1 MGKHLSQQELASLLA
16 DASSKVEI
24 GAAYRHY
31 KNQLS
36 YTVLELTIQ
45 ESDED
50 VVVVYKAD
58 YGDGVKFTRPL
69 KSWLQNVSW
78 QNKIVPRFTKI

>member
-1 MGKHLSQQELASLLA
+1 MDKHLSQQELVSLLA
-16 DASSKVEI
+16 DASQKVEV
-24 GAAYRHY
+24 GATYKHY
-31 KNQLS
+31 KNRLS
-36 YTVLELTIQ
+36 YTVLDLAIQ

-50 VVVVYKAD
+50 VVVVYRAD

-78 QNKIVPRFTKI
+78 QDKTVPRFAKI